1 MPEEHEIKRDA
12 DGKFLKGTGSANPG
26 GRPKGSVNMS
36 TRIKAVLLKET
47 NGRVVADVLAE
58 VLVKEALKSPAKMW
72 GFLKE
77 FMDRDE
83 GRTDK
88 LDALHGM
95 ATEEQAERLRMAMA
109 AMDSTVPE
117 PDAE

>member
-1 MPEEHEIKRDA
+1 
-12 DGKFLKGTGSANPG
+12 
-26 GRPKGSVNMS
+26 MS
-36 TRIKAVLLKET
+36 TRIKRVLLQESGGK
-47 NGRVVADVLAE
+47 VVADVLAE

-88 LDALHGM
+88 LDALNGVT
-95 ATEEQAERLRMAMA
+95 AEEQAQQLREAVA
-109 AMDSTVPE
+109 AMDLSVPE
-117 PDAE
+117 AD